1 MTTKIERVDQQRGK
15 NRQGFLVWSTIFF
28 ISWFIRSGLKI
39 AEVEN
44 DTVFTVL
51 LVVLII
57 SLVLQVVYMFR
68 DHRLYVEMKQ
78 DPRLKEAMNDERIQL
93 NELRAWKVGFFALI
107 GFIIFA
113 AIVSLLIEIND
124 MMLVYLTA
132 LLIGF
137 GARNTAVYLLDR

>member
-57 SLVLQVVYMFR
+57 SLVLQVVYMFK
-68 DHRLYVEMKQ
+68 DHRLDVEMKQ

>member
-1 MTTKIERVDQQRGK
+1 
-15 NRQGFLVWSTIFF
+15 
-28 ISWFIRSGLKI
+28 
-39 AEVEN
+39 
-44 DTVFTVL
+44 
-51 LVVLII
+51 
-57 SLVLQVVYMFR
+57 
-68 DHRLYVEMKQ
+68 MKQ

>member
-1 MTTKIERVDQQRGK
+1 MTTKIERFDQQRGK

-68 DHRLYVEMKQ
+68 DHRLDVEMKQ

>member
-1 MTTKIERVDQQRGK
+1 MTTKIERFDQQRGK

-57 SLVLQVVYMFR
+57 SLVLQVVYMFK
-68 DHRLYVEMKQ
+68 DHRLDVEMKQ
-78 DPRLKEAMNDERIQL
+78 DPRLKEAMNDEWIQL

>member
-1 MTTKIERVDQQRGK
+1 MTTKIELFDQKRGN
-15 NRQGFLVWSTIFF
+15 NRKGFLVWSTIFF

-44 DTVFTVL
+44 DTAYTVL
-51 LVVLII
+51 LGVLII
-57 SLVLQVVYMFR
+57 SIILQAIYMFR
-68 DHRLYVEMKQ
+68 DHRLDAEMKT
-78 DPRLKEAMNDERIQL
+78 DPQLKEAMNDERIQL

-113 AIVSLLIEIND
+113 ATISLLIEIND

-137 GARNTAVYLLDR
+137 GARNTAVYLFDR

>member
-1 MTTKIERVDQQRGK
+1 MTTKIERFDQQRGK

-57 SLVLQVVYMFR
+57 SLVLQVVYMFK
-68 DHRLYVEMKQ
+68 DHRLDVEMKQ